1 MKTSKVYH
9 DLPKQYYRS
18 EFDLCLDC
26 GAPLE
31 RSHTAWSKT
40 ITTLDKTARVF
51 NQAYRCQNRAS
62 CGQPERVYRS
72 AYADGLSLPYYTYG
86 LDIIVYIGQQR
97 MRQHRTIPEIH
108 KLLRQRENA
117 IQISE
122 REVEYLFDV
131 YLTLLACSHGQR
143 IEKYRPEIEVN
154 GGVVLAIDGAKPE
167 KGQPGLYIFRDNLS
181 GCRLHSAIL
190 FSADAETIAQELE
203 KVKSLGLP
211 MQAVISDDESAT
223 VAAVAAVFPDIPHG
237 LCHIHFLKAA
247 QRPVYQADQKLAREL
262 KRPIRAMT
270 KIEKLLRHQPEI
282 VEELSNNQQQALRRY
297 LNAMRAVLL
306 TKGQAPFRLSGSMIY
321 EAIERLTESLARS
334 ADKRNH
340 LVLIRLQR
348 LVKTYQEH
356 QPAYEQVQRQQEW
369 FLGLAELLDIP
380 LTEEH
385 EWPTQTGAEVAQA
398 IGDYLGSLD
407 TLADELSEDA
417 PFFTHL
423 RHRVETWAPGLFW
436 TYEIPALPRTNNAL
450 EADIGDVKEQYRR
463 ITGRRILKDYLM
475 RYGPYL
481 TFDDERDDPEELL
494 AWFREIDRKKFIN
507 EKAKLEIMREHLRHM
522 QRFRQNPDGFLA
534 ETERLWHDSG

>member
-9 DLPKQYYRS
+9 DLPKQYYRP

-40 ITTLDKTARVF
+40 ISTLDYTAKIF
-51 NQAYRCQNRAS
+51 NQAYRCRDRET
-62 CGQPERVYRS
+62 CGQPKRVYRS

-86 LDIIVYIGQQR
+86 LDVIVYIGQQR

-108 KLLRQRENA
+108 KSLRQRENA

-143 IEKYRPEIEVN
+143 IEKHRPEIETN

-181 GCRLHSAIL
+181 GCRLHSAVL
-190 FSADAETIAQELE
+190 FSADAESIAQELE

-211 MQAVISDDESAT
+211 VQAVISDDESAT
-223 VAAVAAVFPDIPHG
+223 VTAVAAVFPDIPHG

-262 KRPIRAMT
+262 KRPMRAMT
-270 KIEKLLRHQPEI
+270 KVEKLLRHHPET
-282 VEELSNNQQQALRRY
+282 VEDLSNNQQQALRRY
-297 LNAMRAVLL
+297 LDAMRAVLL

-321 EAIERLTESLARS
+321 EAVERLTKSLARS
-334 ADKRNH
+334 TDYRDH
-340 LVLIRLQR
+340 LVLTRLQR
-348 LVKTYQEH
+348 LVETYQEH
-356 QPAYEQVQRQQEW
+356 QGDYEEVQRQQTW

-380 LTEEH
+380 LTEKQ
-385 EWPTQTGAEVAQA
+385 EWPTRTGAEVAQSVS
-398 IGDYLGSLD
+398 DYLDSLD
-407 TLADELSEDA
+407 MLTDELSEDA
-417 PFFTHL
+417 PF
-423 RHRVETWAPGLFW
+423 
-436 TYEIPALPRTNNAL
+436 
-450 EADIGDVKEQYRR
+450 
-463 ITGRRILKDYLM
+463 
-475 RYGPYL
+475 
-481 TFDDERDDPEELL
+481 L
-494 AWFREIDRKKFIN
+494 ATC
-507 EKAKLEIMREHLRHM
+507 A
-522 QRFRQNPDGFLA
+522 A
-534 ETERLWHDSG
+534 A